1 MVAQIILDSLQEHVY
16 ISMDFSENLT
26 MPIKEEPQSLHWTKQ
41 QTTIHNVVSKVDGEK
56 CYHVHMSN
64 NLKHD
69 QSYVFVSLTS
79 VLDTVEVKKDLV
91 LVESD
96 NCTSQYK
103 SAESFHDLQYILDTY
118 NVNLIRLYGVPGHGK
133 NEVDSVG
140 GVAKMAIC

>member
-16 ISMDFSENLT
+16 ISMNFSENLT
-26 MPIKEEPQSLHWTKQ
+26 MPIKEEPQLLHWTKQ

-103 SAESFHDLQYILDTY
+103 SAVFS
-118 NVNLIRLYGVPGHGK
+118 
-133 NEVDSVG
+133 
-140 GVAKMAIC
+140 